1 MESSRSEISHRD
13 SSPSKQRIQQLSEK
27 LHTMQAGLESE
38 KHARQGAVEARLRDL
53 DERLARATSAEET
66 KFRLLRD
73 QQVSAA
79 TKYHTI
85 MSTTLSHEPL
95 CVTHTH
101 THTWPRVHMRAN
113 DHTCNRATFCC
124 SWLRCISSALLQFFF
139 SFFFRIYIH
148 ISAACQRDK

>member
-79 TKYHTI
+79 TKHHTI
-85 MSTTLSHEPL
+85 MSTTLSHAPL
-95 CVTHTH
+95 CHTH
-101 THTWPRVHMRAN
+101 THTWPRVHMHAN

-139 SFFFRIYIH
+139 FLFFSNIYTYIGCL
-148 ISAACQRDK
+148 ST